1 VLLVAVTSADR
12 DDKFLQLLATAK
24 DEFQSGLDTVSPLST
39 VLNMTNGKDNAMF
52 DEVGYGTIFFFSSIF
67 GDLMLEQYLKR
78 SSGDIKKTSILYE
91 MDNIKKL
98 FKDKHLDI
106 AGLTM
111 SQQISSSVVSQ
122 AARNGYNNKIGL
134 DFIQGLRNVDKELT
148 VMLLNAI
155 LPTKYDNVE
164 HVRQKRAIAWACG
177 LVKMAAATGMGE
189 GQLSEVIANRVP
201 ERWQASVQ
209 RVLKSGGAKKLIQFA
224 AFMCQFQGV
233 LGGGGG
239 GGGSSGMFSAD
250 KSALMKVFEKAFL
263 QFEVEFEHFIA
274 FAEWQEGALRAAFD
288 ATPQTL
294 LELQKLINRGP
305 L

>member
-1 VLLVAVTSADR
+1 MT
-12 DDKFLQLLATAK
+12 
-24 DEFQSGLDTVSPLST
+24 DE
-39 VLNMTNGKDNAMF
+39 KDNEIF
-52 DEVGYGTIFFFSSIF
+52 DEIGKSTLFWSNSFF
-67 GDLMLEQYLKR
+67 GDLMLRQYLDRPAGEIEK
-78 SSGDIKKTSILYE
+78 IKILYE

-98 FKDKHLDI
+98 LKDKHLDM
-106 AGLTM
+106 LSRTVY
-111 SQQISSSVVSQ
+111 QQVSANAVNKMVQ
-122 AARNGYNNKIGL
+122 VRYNNEVGL

-164 HVRQKRAIAWACG
+164 PVRQKRAIAWACS

-250 KSALMKVFEKAFL
+250 KSALMKVYEKAFL
-263 QFEVEFEHFIA
+263 QFAVEFEHFIA

-294 LELQKLINRGP
+294 LELQKFANRGP